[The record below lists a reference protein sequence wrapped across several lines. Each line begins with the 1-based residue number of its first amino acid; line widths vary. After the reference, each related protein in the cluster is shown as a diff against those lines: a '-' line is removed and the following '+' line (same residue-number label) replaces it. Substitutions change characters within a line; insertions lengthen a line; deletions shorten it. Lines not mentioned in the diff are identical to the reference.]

1 MGKGKAFGIGL
12 VTGTLGGAIAGLLLA
27 RKPGK
32 EAWSMISSRVGA
44 LRQVIQRGK
53 HAESEQS
60 LYEVTEQPVSL
71 ATTQIRQNIIEKPG
85 VAHTKLMRIVS
96 GTRSQ
101 KEIALRELLDQGE
114 IRREQKGRARR
125 YFTP

>member
-1 MGKGKAFGIGL
+1 MGKGKAFVIGL

-32 EAWSMISSRVGA
+32 ETWSIISSRVGD

-60 LYEVTEQPVSL
+60 LYEDTEQPVSL

-85 VAHTKLMRIVS
+85 VAHTELMRTVS

-101 KEIALRELLDQGE
+101 KEIALGELLDQGE

>member
-1 MGKGKAFGIGL
+1 MGKGKAFVIGL

-32 EAWSMISSRVGA
+32 ETWSIISSRVGG

-60 LYEVTEQPVSL
+60 LYEDTEQPVSL

-85 VAHTKLMRIVS
+85 VAHTELMRTVS
-96 GTRSQ
+96 GTRGQ

>member
-1 MGKGKAFGIGL
+1 MGKGKAFVIGL

-32 EAWSMISSRVGA
+32 ETLRHISTRVGD
-44 LRQVIQRGK
+44 LRQVIQRGM
-53 HAESEQS
+53 HAESEPS
-60 LYEVTEQPVSL
+60 LDEDTEQPVSL
-71 ATTQIRQNIIEKPG
+71 AITQIRQNIIEKPG
-85 VAHTKLMRIVS
+85 VAHTELMRTVS
-96 GTRSQ
+96 GPRDR

>member
-1 MGKGKAFGIGL
+1 MGKGKAFVIGL

-32 EAWSMISSRVGA
+32 ETLRIISTRVGD

-60 LYEVTEQPVSL
+60 LYEDTEQPVSL

-85 VAHTKLMRIVS
+85 VAHTELMRTVS

-114 IRREQKGRARR
+114 IRRERKGRARR